1 MMKMTRLCDRLMNG
15 DDYDDADDADD
26 ADEDDADEDYKT
38 M

>member
-1 MMKMTRLCDRLMNG
+1 MRKMMMKMTRLCDRFMNG

-26 ADEDDADEDYKT
+26 ADEDYKT

>member
-15 DDYDDADDADD
+15 DDYDDAYDA
-26 ADEDDADEDYKT
+26 DDADEDYKT

>member
-1 MMKMTRLCDRLMNG
+1 MMKMTRLCDKLMND

-26 ADEDDADEDYKT
+26 ADEDYKT